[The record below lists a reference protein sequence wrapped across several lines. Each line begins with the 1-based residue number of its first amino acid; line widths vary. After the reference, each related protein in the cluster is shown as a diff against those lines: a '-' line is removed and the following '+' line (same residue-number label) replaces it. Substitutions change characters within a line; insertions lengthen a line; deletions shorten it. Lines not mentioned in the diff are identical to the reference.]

1 MKIKD
6 KERGTLVVEASIVFP
21 IIFLVI
27 FLMIYLGNAF
37 YIKCRIDAIVNEMA
51 LSGAAY
57 CADPI
62 LSKVEESGL
71 PGYKNVSIKP
81 YRYLL
86 PGGMHDTAAQIE
98 SRILDKVHDVG
109 SGLFYHMDPE
119 IDGSDVEVEYNNGIV
134 YSSFSVEANYR
145 VPFPLR
151 MLGEDDNF
159 EVRFSSRVNVPVS
172 DSPEFIRNINMIE
185 DYMEKSGLMDQI
197 DELKNKFGKTMDK
210 VKSWFSSGG
219 S

>member
-1 MKIKD
+1 MKVKD
-6 KERGTLVVEASIVFP
+6 NERGMLVVEASIVFP

-51 LSGAAY
+51 ISGAAY
-57 CADPI
+57 CADP
-62 LSKVEESGL
+62 LLAEVEENGV

-86 PGGMHDTAAQIE
+86 AGGMHTTAAQIE
-98 SRILDKVHDVG
+98 NEIISKVDAVG
-109 SGLFYHMDPE
+109 TGLFYHMDPE
-119 IDGSDVEVEYNNGIV
+119 INSSDIEVEYNNGIV

-151 MLGEDDNF
+151 MLGENDNF

-185 DYMEKSGLMDQI
+185 DYMEKSGLMDQV
-197 DELKNKFGKTMDK
+197 DELKNKFGQTMDK